1 MEEVLAARAV
11 EHFDL
16 LGERVAEARPEEGL
30 GAVHDDGRV
39 DEAVGG
45 AGLAEVVAVQRAVLL
60 VEHGDGGDRRAVG
73 GDGRAGHDGLAH
85 HVSRSLDGV
94 AAAAAAHGEDHVG
107 IPDAGAG
114 LDRLDVGDRGVM
126 TVDVDVRDGE
136 AGRLERGQKGG
147 IGLRHGRFAADDR
160 NAGAVG
166 SNDVANKAVGFG
178 TDGIVREAD
187 GVVRLHDEILFF
199 FLQGL
204 CGFDAVFFK
213 RRKIHCHAESGRR
226 DPTNA
231 LVVLRI
237 VREASK
243 KMREGHG
250 RAIRVWRRRL
260 QNKKKREVRSANL
273 PLVRLH

>member
-1 MEEVLAARAV
+1 M
-11 EHFDL
+11 
-16 LGERVAEARPEEGL
+16 
-30 GAVHDDGRV
+30 
-39 DEAVGG
+39 
-45 AGLAEVVAVQRAVLL
+45 
-60 VEHGDGGDRRAVG
+60 
-73 GDGRAGHDGLAH
+73 
-85 HVSRSLDGV
+85 
-94 AAAAAAHGEDHVG
+94 
-107 IPDAGAG
+107 
-114 LDRLDVGDRGVM
+114 
-126 TVDVDVRDGE
+126 
-136 AGRLERGQKGG
+136 
-147 IGLRHGRFAADDR
+147 
-160 NAGAVG
+160 
-166 SNDVANKAVGFG
+166 
-178 TDGIVREAD
+178 READ

-213 RRKIHCHAESGRR
+213 RRRVHCHAESGRR